1 MSKPIDVHCHIFNK
15 DVLTYRIVFGL
26 IESLVY
32 AAIYKQQEQINKADV
47 QVLSVE
53 MKKIYNFV
61 KTGMAASSLDIYQNM
76 ESEYMKVFGEDFIA
90 VPLTFDLYFC
100 FKGSMKIKKQEQ
112 ISTGEMKE
120 LSREMKGEVNRLI
133 SQLDTDMRQIDLIKD
148 SPNDKPQEII
158 DFKQTK
164 EDLKEMVNYFK
175 DRLTFSIKEL
185 MDTKLV
191 GSFKRQLIEVQKV
204 REKFP
209 DKVFPFYAADPRRY
223 NIVGHIK
230 KNVQKSGPYYGV
242 KVYAP
247 NGYSPTDPDMQKIY
261 DYCSAQNLPITAH
274 CSHVGFAGFENTIRI
289 NGIINDPEKGLI
301 ELKKEDYSFSTP
313 FLGKNWVE
321 ERASVLNDPII
332 WELMLE
338 KFPNM
343 KLNLAHFGKWPK
355 GNVWTDKIFEM
366 MHRFPNLY
374 TDLSCFSE
382 RDKLVEFKELY
393 WSKAT
398 ESVKKRFMYGS
409 DFYLNLV
416 FSNSFNEYL
425 NNFKEVFTTEEFN
438 QIAIINPRRFLG
450 IDI

>member
-32 AAIYKQQEQINKADV
+32 AAIYKQQDEINKNDV
-47 QVLSVE
+47 QVLSSE

-61 KTGMAASSLDIYQNM
+61 KTGLAASSLDIYQNM
-76 ESEYMKVFGEDFIA
+76 EGEYVKVFGEDFIA

-112 ISTGEMKE
+112 ISAGE
-120 LSREMKGEVNRLI
+120 LSELSSEMKGEVNRLI
-133 SQLDTDMRQIDLIKD
+133 QQLDTDMGQIDLIKNA
-148 SPNDKPQEII
+148 PGDKPQEII
-158 DFKQTK
+158 DFNKTK
-164 EDLKEMVNYFK
+164 DDLKEMVNYFK
-175 DRLTFSIKEL
+175 EKLTFSVKEL
-185 MDTKLV
+185 MDIKLV
-191 GSFKRQLIEVQKV
+191 GSFKRQLIEVQRV
-204 REKFP
+204 REKYP

-230 KNVQKSGPYYGV
+230 KNVGKAGPFYGV
-242 KVYAP
+242 KVYTP

-261 DYCSAQNLPITAH
+261 SFCSAENLPVTAH
-274 CSHVGFAGFENTIRI
+274 CSHVGFAGFENTIKI
-289 NGIINDPEKGLI
+289 SGIINDPEKGLI
-301 ELKKEDYSFSTP
+301 ELKKEDYSFSIP
-313 FLGKNWVE
+313 FLGKNWIE

-338 KFPNM
+338 KFPNL

-374 TDLSCFSE
+374 TDLSCYSE
-382 RDKLVEFKELY
+382 KSKLIEFKEVY
-393 WSKAT
+393 WSKAS
-398 ESVKKRFMYGS
+398 ESVKKRIMYGS

-416 FSNSFNEYL
+416 FANSFNEYL
-425 NNFKEVFTTEEFN
+425 TNFREVFTPEEFN
-438 QIAIINPRRFLG
+438 QIAVINPRRFLG